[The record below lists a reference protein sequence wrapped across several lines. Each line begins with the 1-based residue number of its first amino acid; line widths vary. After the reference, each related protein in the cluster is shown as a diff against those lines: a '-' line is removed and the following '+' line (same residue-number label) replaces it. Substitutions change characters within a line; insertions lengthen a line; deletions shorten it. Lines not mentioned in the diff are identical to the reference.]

1 MTAIGHTRPG
11 ARPRGRSGVA
21 VLLVTAVSVSACGND
36 PVPAPSGSSTSAPG
50 EVPSARSPRDAAQAF
65 ADAAATSD
73 PAAVPFAGPGGQATM
88 TLLLKGM
95 GDRHPTVRVERADEP
110 GDQATAAS
118 ATLRYE
124 WPAVD
129 DAGNRWSYDAP
140 LNLTKSGDGWRI
152 AMDPQAVAPGLAA
165 GERLVAVSRPGPRG
179 RILGAGGVVLVTER
193 PVRRIGIDKA
203 RMAASGTATPAAFA
217 TAARKLAAAVGVDP
231 KGYAAQVVGA
241 GPGAFVEAIV
251 LRDND
256 PALPRALAA
265 LGTIPGSTAV
275 SETMPLAPTR
285 SFARPLLGTVGPA
298 TAEIVEQSKGAVKAG
313 DVVGLGGLQR
323 SRQAQLAGRPGYR
336 VNALAASGATRVL
349 YDGRGAPGQDVR
361 TTLSVKH
368 QVLAERLLARITG
381 PASAIVA
388 IRPSTGAVLAAASG
402 PGGQGNST
410 ATLGLYP
417 PGSTFKVVGALGM
430 LRAGLTPAFKVPCT
444 ATITVDGR
452 AFKNYDAYPASR
464 LGSIPLTTAFA
475 NSCNTA
481 MISQRDVVG
490 RPRLVEAA
498 ASLGLTADPSLGVPA
513 VLGRVP
519 DETSLVAQAAAMI
532 GQGTV
537 QASPLGMATVAASV
551 AAGHTVRPRLVTS
564 PAPETTADPASP
576 DPATP
581 DGTPR
586 RDHSGAPSGDQAS
599 GPTGDSGTQPPAP
612 QGPPL
617 TQAEATT
624 LRGLMRAVVTSGSGS
639 LLAGLPGV
647 VMAKTGTAEYGD
659 ANPPLTHA
667 WIVGIKGDLAVAV
680 FVETGAGGAK
690 TAGPLLKAFLA
701 GS

>member
-203 RMAASGTATPAAFA
+203 RMAASGTATPATPAAFA
-217 TAARKLAAAVGVDP
+217 AAARTLAAAVGVDP
-231 KGYAAQVVGA
+231 KGYAAQVAAA

-256 PALPRALAA
+256 PALPKALVA
-265 LGTIPGSTAV
+265 LGKIPGATAV
-275 SETMPLAPTR
+275 SDTMPLAPTR

-298 TAEIVEQSKGAVKAG
+298 TAEIVEQSKGSVKAG

-323 SRQAQLAGRPGYR
+323 SRQAQLAGKPGYR

-388 IRPSTGAVLAAASG
+388 IRPSTGDVLAAASG

-430 LRAGLTPAFKVPCT
+430 LRAGLTPASKVPCT

-452 AFKNYDAYPASR
+452 VFKNYDAYPASR

-498 ASLGLTADPSLGVPA
+498 ASLGLTADPALGVPA

-564 PAPETTADPASP
+564 PAPEAPPA
-576 DPATP
+576 PATP
-581 DGTPR
+581 GGDQAGGQTGT
-586 RDHSGAPSGDQAS
+586 SSGDQA
-599 GPTGDSGTQPPAP
+599 GAQGEQGTQPPAP

-624 LRGLMRAVVTSGSGS
+624 LRSLMRAVVTSGSGS
-639 LLAGLPGV
+639 LLAALPGA

-667 WIVGIKGDLAVAV
+667 WMVGIKGDLAVAV
-680 FVETGAGGAK
+680 FVETGAGGAR